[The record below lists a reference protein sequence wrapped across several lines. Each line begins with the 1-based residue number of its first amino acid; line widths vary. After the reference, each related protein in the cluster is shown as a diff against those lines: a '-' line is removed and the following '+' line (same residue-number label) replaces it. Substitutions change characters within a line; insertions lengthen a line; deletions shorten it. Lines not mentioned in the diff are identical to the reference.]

1 MIEDLGIVNDKCEEF
16 NFDFMKIVLYS
27 AVILWNNVLVKRDLM
42 SSFTTSFD
50 GMYSINRV
58 TNNS

>member
-27 AVILWNNVLVKRDLM
+27 AVCG
-42 SSFTTSFD
+42 T
-50 GMYSINRV
+50 MYWSEGI
-58 TNNS
+58 